1 MSKAAFF
8 DIDGTL
14 LRGESQFSFL
24 LWCIRRGMV
33 PLHRS
38 LPVVARYAGYL
49 AGVSADARK
58 LRTSGYRLF
67 QGLPVSPIEK
77 EAEAFFHEN
86 LAHRFRLHAKSLVE
100 THRARGH
107 LIVLITSTC
116 HPVARVIATRLQ
128 PDTLIATNLVTAA
141 GVFTGERELPE
152 PYSKGKRILVEKF
165 CTERGII
172 PAECFAYTDHHSDI
186 SILEFVGHPTA
197 VNPTKRLT
205 RTCARRGWN
214 VVDLECEQ
222 PKVESI

>member
-33 PLHRS
+33 PLHRA

-58 LRTSGYRLF
+58 LRASGYRLF
-67 QGLPVSPIEK
+67 QGLPVNPIEK
-77 EAEAFFHEN
+77 EAEAFFNEN
-86 LAHRFRLHAKSLVE
+86 LASRFRLHAKSLVE
-100 THRARGH
+100 SHRASGH
-107 LIVLITSTC
+107 LVVLITSTC
-116 HPVARVIATRLQ
+116 DPVARVIATRLQ
-128 PDTLIATNLVTAA
+128 PDALIATNLVTVA

-152 PYSKGKRILVEKF
+152 PYGKGKRVLVEKF
-165 CTERGII
+165 CAERGLI

-186 SILEFVGHPTA
+186 PILEFVGHPSA
-197 VNPTKRLT
+197 VNPTNRLT

-222 PKVESI
+222 PKAE